1 MTPQAPTCTA
11 VACLATLAGAP
22 QEEVVVEGASAAAAA
37 AASVALE
44 VVGVA
49 LDRALPQQRG
59 STTIA

>member
-1 MTPQAPTCTA
+1 MTPQAPTCTV
-11 VACLATLAGAP
+11 VACLATLVDAP
-22 QEEVVVEGASAAAAA
+22 QVVVEGASAAAAA